1 MKKQVLFITLLSLA
15 MAIQS
20 IAQMVVRPS
29 GNVTKE
35 NHDVGSFTGLDVSTD
50 FKAFITF
57 SNTTSV
63 QIESDDNMHKHIKVA
78 VEGNTLVIR
87 QKGPI
92 NVKGRE
98 TLIAHISVPSL
109 KMIKASGDAVVKLEN
124 KLKTDVLSVS
134 LSGDSKL
141 DGELAVGEM
150 TAEIRGDS
158 YLTLSGTANLLDA
171 RVRGD
176 SHLKS
181 FDFEVGS
188 LKLNLSGDSIAKLT
202 IKESMDVD
210 ISGDSVMK
218 YKGSP
223 KVEHQRVRGDSEL
236 AKVD

>member
-1 MKKQVLFITLLSLA
+1 MKKQVLFIALLTFA
-15 MAIQS
+15 MAFQA
-20 IAQMVVRPS
+20 IAQIIVKPS
-29 GNVTKE
+29 GNITKE
-35 NHDVGSFTGLDVSTD
+35 NHEVGSFTGLDVSTD

-57 SNTTSV
+57 SNKTSV
-63 QIESDDNMHKHIKVA
+63 QIESDDNMHQHIKVE

-98 TLIAHISVPSL
+98 TLVAHISVPSL
-109 KMIKASGDAVVKLEN
+109 KYIKASGDAIVKLEN
-124 KLKTDVLSVS
+124 KLTADELRVS

-150 TAEIRGDS
+150 EAEVRGDS
-158 YLTLSGTANLLDA
+158 YLTLSGTANMLDA

-181 FDFEVGS
+181 FDFKVGS

-202 IKESMDVD
+202 INESMDVD

-236 AKVD
+236 AKED

>member
-1 MKKQVLFITLLSLA
+1 MKKQVLLITLFTIA
-15 MAIQS
+15 FAIQS
-20 IAQMVVRPS
+20 YAQITVRPS
-29 GNVTKE
+29 GKITTEAHK
-35 NHDVGSFTGLDVSTD
+35 VGEFTGLEISTD
-50 FKAFITF
+50 FQAFITF
-57 SNTTSV
+57 SDQTSV
-63 QIESDDNMHKHIKVA
+63 RIESDDNMHEHIKVA
-78 VEGNTLVIR
+78 VEGSTLVIR

-92 NVKGRE
+92 NVRGRE

-109 KMIKASGDAVVKLEN
+109 KLIDASGDAIVKLEN
-124 KLKTDVLSVS
+124 KLTTDELSVS

-141 DGELAVGEM
+141 DGELAVGNM
-150 TAEIRGDS
+150 SANIRGDS
-158 YLTLSGTANLLDA
+158 YLTISGSADKLDA

-181 FDFEVGS
+181 FDFKVAA

-202 IKESMDVD
+202 VTESMDVD